1 MRKIAII
8 FISIIILII
17 IVFFNYSKIIN
28 NTPKIILENI
38 PDFVIDIHKRIQ
50 PYSDI
55 YNFFSENSGSLDG
68 LLYNF
73 NFLPKTQFGNLK
85 FQKKKINL
93 KGDENRFFIDQYANK
108 IILATFS
115 GKVAYFDNKNLNSKK
130 IIDPIYIKTNLI
142 DLGVTGQFNKILDLL
157 VHKEKI
163 LLSYTSNLSDNQNC
177 NFIILIESEINLKKL
192 NFKKLYQTKKC
203 YPSNTI
209 QGGRIQPLDFQNK
222 SGYLLS
228 IAANKR
234 DILNFNAQTDIDHF
248 GKIIFVEQSN
258 NESFIFSK
266 GHRNPQGLLVTEYK
280 DDQGNNIILSTEHGP
295 QGGDEINKIKYGKN
309 YGWPLAS
316 YGKSYFTKDIFFE
329 KSHEEKGFE
338 EPIYSFIPSIGIS
351 ELIEIPNNFWKNKN
365 LKNIFFVSSLNGN
378 SIYQVKLNN
387 EFERI
392 ILVEKLFIGQRI
404 RDLLINRDNNSV
416 ILSLERPNQI
426 GILST
431 E

>member
-8 FISIIILII
+8 FLSIIILII
-17 IVFFNYSKIIN
+17 IVFFNYSKIVN

-38 PDFVIDIHKRIQ
+38 PDFVIDIHKRIK

-55 YNFFSENSGSLDG
+55 YNFFSENGGSLDG

-85 FQKKKINL
+85 LQKKKINL

-142 DLGVTGQFNKILDLL
+142 DLGVTGQFNKVLDLL

-163 LLSYTSNLSDNQNC
+163 LLSYTSNLTDNQNC

-203 YPSNTI
+203 YLSNTI
-209 QGGRIQPLDFQNK
+209 QGGRIQPLEFQNK

-248 GKIIFVEQSN
+248 GKIIFVEESN

-266 GHRNPQGLLVTEYK
+266 GHRNPQGLLVTKYK

-329 KSHEEKGFE
+329 KSHEDNGFE

-351 ELIEIPNNFWKNKN
+351 ELVEIPNNFWKNKN
-365 LKNIFFVSSLNGN
+365 FKNIFFVSSLNGN

-404 RDLLINRDNNSV
+404 RDLLINRDNNSA

-426 GILST
+426 GILSS